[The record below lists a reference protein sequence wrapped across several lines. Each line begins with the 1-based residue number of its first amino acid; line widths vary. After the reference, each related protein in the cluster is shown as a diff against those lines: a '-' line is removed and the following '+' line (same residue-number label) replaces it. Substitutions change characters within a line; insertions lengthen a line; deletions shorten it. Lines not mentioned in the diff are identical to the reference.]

1 MLKKVLGTLWR
12 RAPKRLRR
20 LGVYVS
26 ETRFTVTAGA
36 VVVDEEGRVLL
47 LRHVFRTGSGLGIP
61 GGFISKGEQP
71 EEAIRRE
78 LREEADLEVEELKL
92 AFVRTHKHV
101 NQVEVIFRCR
111 PSGRA
116 RAASFEVQSVKWY
129 ALDALPEELSRD
141 QRNIIERALNRDE
154 EKREEEPERP

>member
-1 MLKKVLGTLWR
+1 MLKKILGTLWR

-20 LGVYVS
+20 FGVYVS
-26 ETRFTVTAGA
+26 EARFSVTAGA

-47 LRHVFRTGSGLGIP
+47 LGHVFRTGSGLGIP

-78 LREEADLEVEELKL
+78 LREEADLEVEGLKL

-101 NQVEVIFRCR
+101 NQVEVVFRCR
-111 PSGRA
+111 PAGRA
-116 RAASFEVQSVKWY
+116 RAASFEVKSVNWF
-129 ALDALPEELSRD
+129 ALDSLPKELSRD
-141 QRNIIERALNRDE
+141 QRNIIERALRGSSEDE
-154 EKREEEPERP
+154 L